1 VAYDVVELS
10 AVAQKTRR
18 MDDAMIAGDND
29 VTQAFLDYA
38 RPLVGALPVMGRLSD
53 HPVGG

>member
-1 VAYDVVELS
+1 
-10 AVAQKTRR
+10 VAQKTRR